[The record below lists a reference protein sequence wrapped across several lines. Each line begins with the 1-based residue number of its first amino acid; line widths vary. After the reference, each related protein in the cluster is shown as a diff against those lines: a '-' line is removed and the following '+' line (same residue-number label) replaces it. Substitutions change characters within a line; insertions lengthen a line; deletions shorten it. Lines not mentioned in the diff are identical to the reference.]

1 MDAFN
6 VMMCMRPCMH
16 RTRLAVKSVS
26 LKQFVITVGSGP
38 QRRSE
43 EQASSKPAVGH
54 MSGGMAGLLGF
65 LQDDKGAVHL
75 LSFELLF
82 PSQRTDF

>member
-16 RTRLAVKSVS
+16 RTRLAVKIVS

-54 MSGGMAGLLGF
+54 MGGGMAGLLGF
-65 LQDDKGAVHL
+65 L
-75 LSFELLF
+75 
-82 PSQRTDF
+82 